1 MTKLLIQT
9 KGTCWFYSNL
19 NALLLSKYGRRVIF
33 KYMIEFY
40 NTLSDQKKAEFIGGG
55 GFKCVRDPAVRK
67 FYFYKFAYDFWF
79 YQVQHAK
86 GLSPNLHENIANFKE
101 HPEFFKTGAYPAEQR
116 ENILYGLDIPFQSFL
131 GSKVTNSYIISKRNA
146 LNPRGYMNQR
156 YASKEM
162 GDYKLDNCVM
172 IIAGHNGTR
181 MLSHALA
188 GIVTPDDKYIV
199 VDSNGGKSFEEDW
212 TTEEGLERILSHYR
226 PHFYNEIHY
235 STIMYVNPSKLPH
248 FNKYEFTR
256 EKETNKKGREIHTGA
271 KGGRFVLEGN
281 RKIYIKTVPQKNAS
295 HASPLVIVNSKG
307 RKIHTGAKGGR
318 FVLEGNR
325 KIYIKTVPR
334 KNASHASP
342 LVIVNSKG
350 RKIHT
355 GAKGGRFVMEGNR
368 KIYIKKK

>member
-1 MTKLLIQT
+1 
-9 KGTCWFYSNL
+9 
-19 NALLLSKYGRRVIF
+19 
-33 KYMIEFY
+33 MIEFY

-271 KGGRFVLEGN
+271 KGGRFVLEGT

-334 KNASHASP
+334 KNASPASP
-342 LVIVNSKG
+342 RSVNTKG

>member
-1 MTKLLIQT
+1 MHALIQT
-9 KGTCWFYSNL
+9 KGTCWLYSNL
-19 NALLLSKYGRRVIF
+19 NALLLSKYGRRVIL
-33 KYMIEFY
+33 KYMYDFY
-40 NTLSDQKKAEFIGGG
+40 NGLSVQKKAEFVQGGL
-55 GFKCVRDPAVRK
+55 KCVRDPAVRK
-67 FYFYKFAYDFWF
+67 FYFYKFAYAFWF
-79 YQVQHAK
+79 HQIQHAK

-101 HPEFFKTGAYPAEQR
+101 HPEFFKSGAYPAEQR

-131 GSKVTNSYIISKRNA
+131 GSKVANSHIISKRNA
-146 LNPRGYMNQR
+146 LNPRGYMIQR

-199 VDSNGGKSFEEDW
+199 VDSNGGKTFEEDW

-226 PHFYNEIHY
+226 SQFYNEIHF

-248 FNKYEFTR
+248 FNKHIFNH
-256 EKETNKKGREIHTGA
+256 EKETNSKGREIHMGA
-271 KGGRFVLEGN
+271 KGGRFVMEGN
-281 RKIYIKTVPQKNAS
+281 RKIYIKTVSRKTVSPEN
-295 HASPLVIVNSKG
+295 PLVVVNSKG

-318 FVLEGNR
+318 FVMEGNR

-334 KNASHASP
+334 KNASPASP
-342 LVIVNSKG
+342 RSVNSKG